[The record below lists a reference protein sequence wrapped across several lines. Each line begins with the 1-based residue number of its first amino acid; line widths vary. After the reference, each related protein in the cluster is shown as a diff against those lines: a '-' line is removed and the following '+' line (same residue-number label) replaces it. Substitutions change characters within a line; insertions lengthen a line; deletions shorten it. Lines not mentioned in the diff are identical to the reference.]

1 MLASGKEC
9 SHPSLTYNTQWS
21 SLLVPSIVHHP
32 FNPSPYATSMATSLD
47 RTLTQ
52 AKALPHG
59 DPIPISDNTTHL
71 GSISDAGWL
80 GMEPGSSPCHF
91 PGPASAAREDSRG
104 LLPRGWSTCVALAAN
119 EGSWPAPS
127 LVSSTQPFAE
137 TTALLW
143 VQHLGPP
150 GT

>member
-21 SLLVPSIVHHP
+21 SLLVPSIAHHP

-59 DPIPISDNTTHL
+59 DPIPTSDNTTHL

-91 PGPASAAREDSRG
+91 PGPAAATKRILEASSTRG
-104 LLPRGWSTCVALAAN
+104 KSSSVAKAAKDRSCT
-119 EGSWPAPS
+119 EPS
-127 LVSSTQPFAE
+127 LVPSVQPFGD
-137 TTALLW
+137 TTALLR
-143 VQHLGPP
+143 VRRLEPA